1 MAATSNP
8 QESPLY
14 PIVLLP
20 AYRPDGGLPQLVE
33 KLRGRGMA
41 VLVVDDG
48 SGEAFFPFFDQCE
61 ALGARVIRHAV
72 NLGKGR
78 ALKTGLNEIQLA
90 YPDARGVVTA
100 DADGQ
105 HTPEDIQKVAL
116 ALREHPDTLIMGG
129 RAFCGKVPW
138 KSRAGNS
145 LTRAVY
151 RMATGIRIYDTQTGL
166 RGLPVKALPWM
177 TEQQGERYE
186 YEMNVLLKL
195 RHYVLPVIEVPIDT
209 VYIDQNAGSHFRA
222 LRDGLRIYGVIL
234 GYMLTSL
241 ISFGVDYTLYLLGL
255 RVLGA
260 MAFPAISPLITPV
273 TVSYAIARVCSAFL
287 NYLLTK
293 HAVFGGRSSKGAL
306 WKFYLVA
313 AVQLLLGAG
322 FTTLLADFTRVPES
336 IAKLPVD
343 ALLFCASF
351 VVQRDYVFRAKKQE
365 PPQN

>member
-1 MAATSNP
+1 MAAADKHLEKP
-8 QESPLY
+8 FC

-20 AYRPDGGLPQLVE
+20 AYKPDAGLPQLVE
-33 KLRGRGMA
+33 ELRRRDMA

-48 SGEAFFPFFDQCE
+48 SGQAFLPHFDRCE

-90 YPDARGVVTA
+90 YPDAGGVVTA

-116 ALREHPDTLIMGG
+116 ALREHPDTLVMGG
-129 RAFCGKVPW
+129 RAFSGKVPW

-166 RGLPVKALPWM
+166 RGLPLKALPWM

-195 RHYVLPVIEVPIDT
+195 RDYVLPVMEVPIDT

-241 ISFGVDYTLYLLGL
+241 ISFGLDYTLYLLGL
-255 RVLGA
+255 QVLGA
-260 MAFPAISPLITPV
+260 MATPAFAPLVTP
-273 TVSYAIARVCSAFL
+273 VSYAFARVCSAFL

-306 WKFYLVA
+306 GKFYLLA

-322 FTTLLADFTRVPES
+322 LTTLLADFTRVPES

-365 PPQN
+365 TS